1 MKAVVISFGGS
12 LIDTEN
18 GSDFLKR
25 FSEVIGETSKDYR
38 VFIVVGGGRVAREY
52 IRLGRAMDIKEQ
64 LLDEIGIAATRLNAS
79 LVSSLLGANKK
90 IPTTTSDAAKMEG
103 RIIVMGG
110 TTPGHSTDMVG
121 AELAEKVF
129 AERFIIATDVDGV
142 YDKDPKKYKNA
153 VMFSEIE
160 VDKLIEMCGE
170 NWNRAGK
177 NVVIDGP
184 ALGIIKRAD
193 FETFVVNGK
202 KLDNLKRVIYG
213 KDFVGTKIKK

>member
-25 FSEVIGETSKDYR
+25 FSEMIGETSKDYR

-103 RIIVMGG
+103 RII
-110 TTPGHSTDMVG
+110 
-121 AELAEKVF
+121 
-129 AERFIIATDVDGV
+129 
-142 YDKDPKKYKNA
+142 
-153 VMFSEIE
+153 
-160 VDKLIEMCGE
+160 
-170 NWNRAGK
+170 
-177 NVVIDGP
+177 
-184 ALGIIKRAD
+184 
-193 FETFVVNGK
+193 
-202 KLDNLKRVIYG
+202 
-213 KDFVGTKIKK
+213 